1 MTGDSSGVLLN
12 WRHATIG
19 PLAPCVLC
27 GRPALLRSP
36 DKKVPCHK
44 MCAENWLTAH
54 SHNKQGQ
61 LAA

>member
-1 MTGDSSGVLLN
+1 MTCNTITLD

-27 GRPALLRSP
+27 GKPALLRSP

-44 MCAENWLTAH
+44 MCAEKWLTAH
-54 SHNKQGQ
+54 SSDQPR
-61 LAA
+61 LTA